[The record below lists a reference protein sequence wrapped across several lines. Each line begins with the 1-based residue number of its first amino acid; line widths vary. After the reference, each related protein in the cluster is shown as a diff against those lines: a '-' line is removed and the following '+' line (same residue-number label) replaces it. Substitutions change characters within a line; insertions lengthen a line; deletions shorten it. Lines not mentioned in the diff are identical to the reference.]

1 MRTFEEW
8 MKDNQLTEG
17 RPSDWNAFPRLDS
30 NIVASILKKIDR
42 ADKAGE
48 MPFSGNFSG
57 LDPIQ
62 TRCGFDDE
70 EMEILRKSGLVSR
83 TEYGYNINQEKFND
97 MFGKVGKPLNATVP
111 GTEVPDWKD
120 RQTQGYRPK
129 SRTFPRV
136 GSQPSSNIS
145 FSSIPGTN

>member
-17 RPSDWNAFPRLDS
+17 RPADWSPSPRLDF
-30 NIVASILKKIDR
+30 NIVTSIMRKIDR

-48 MPFSGNFSG
+48 MPFTGNFSG

-62 TRCGFDDE
+62 TRCGFDDD
-70 EMEILRKSGLVSR
+70 EMEVLRKSGLISR
-83 TEYGYNINQEKFND
+83 TEYGYNIDQEKFND
-97 MFGKVGKPLNATVP
+97 IFSKIGQVSSTRVM
-111 GTEVPDWKD
+111 GTKVPDWIKSH
-120 RQTQGYRPK
+120 QAQGYRPE

-136 GSQPSSNIS
+136 GSQPVSR
-145 FSSIPGTN
+145 TN